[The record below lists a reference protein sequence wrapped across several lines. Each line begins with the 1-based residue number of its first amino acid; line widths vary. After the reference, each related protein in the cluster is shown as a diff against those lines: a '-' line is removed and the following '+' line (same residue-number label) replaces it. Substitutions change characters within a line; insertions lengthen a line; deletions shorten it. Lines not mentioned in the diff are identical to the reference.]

1 MNIKEAMKKLGVEK
15 FYEFQK
21 EVLDQLLDGRD
32 AICIAP
38 TGKGKSLIFQ
48 ILPLLLDKLV
58 VVIEP
63 HLALELD
70 QVGKLKRKGI
80 EAAYINSLIGDFERR
95 KILDKIEEGTLRLLY
110 ITPEMFQNKIIRRML
125 KIYIPGAIILDEAHC
140 IIKQG
145 IGFRESYLE
154 IAAVVETIKP
164 RPVVAAF
171 TATATKTTA
180 KGIMS
185 QLHLNCPYVHIESIR
200 RTNIR
205 VSVVEVGHELGG
217 KKQKAVVEKR
227 KRELIC
233 KHISKVKHGKIIIYC
248 NTVKRVEELCKYL
261 QKKDYRAEFYHGQCD
276 RKQARLTDFITGKF
290 KIMVATNAFGLGVD
304 IPDIRLIIHHSPLMG
319 LDDYVQEIGRAG
331 RDGKKS
337 KAILLWHEYDFTINR
352 NLLRKEFLRLTGREL
367 EEKLEPI
374 QALEDYVK
382 NSQQCRWQQ
391 MRRFFGESAGKR
403 CKCNCDYCKR
413 KEELY

>member
-1 MNIKEAMKKLGVEK
+1 MNIKEVTKMLGVEK
-15 FYEFQK
+15 LYEFQ
-21 EVLDQLLDGRD
+21 EDVLDQLLDGND

-48 ILPLLLDKLV
+48 ILPLLLEKLV

-70 QVGKLKRKGI
+70 QVGKLEQKGI
-80 EAAYINSLIGDFERR
+80 AAAYINSLVTVSERE
-95 KILDKIEEGTLRLLY
+95 KILCAIEEGTLRLLY
-110 ITPEMFQNKIIRRML
+110 ITPEMLQNKNICHILRANP
-125 KIYIPGAIILDEAHC
+125 PGAVVIDEAHC
-140 IIKQG
+140 VVKQG

-154 IAAVVETIKP
+154 IDAVIGTMNP

-185 QLHLNCPYVHIESIR
+185 QLHLNCPYVHRESIT

-205 VSVVEVGHELGG
+205 VSVVEVGHGLGG
-217 KKQKAVVEKR
+217 KKQKAVIEKR

-233 KHISKVKHGKIIIYC
+233 KQINKVKNGKIIIYC
-248 NTVKRVEELCKYL
+248 NTIKRVEELCKYL
-261 QKKDYRAEFYHGQCD
+261 KKKDYRAEFYHGQCD
-276 RKQARLTDFITGKF
+276 RKQERLTGFITGKF

-337 KAILLWHEYDFTINR
+337 KALLLWHEYDFTINR
-352 NLLRKEFLRLTGREL
+352 NLVRKEFLRLTRREL

-382 NSQQCRWQQ
+382 NYQQCRWQQ
-391 MRRFFGESAGKR
+391 MRRFFGEPVGKR

-413 KEELY
+413 KEALC